1 MKKPMRCIVT
11 IMLCTIGIFAQSHN
25 KQTPAT
31 QPSAAVN
38 ALAKSRWPAFLVAF
52 RGAVTKRDRA
62 ALRGMIA
69 IPFATQTDGELTS
82 AEEVFKLLDQAKW
95 WVELKKE
102 TGPSAR
108 FTDPGAGAISHFRPQ
123 RCARDGIFCFVF
135 ESDEHWRLSA
145 QVENE

>member
-1 MKKPMRCIVT
+1 
-11 IMLCTIGIFAQSHN
+11 MLSTIGIFAQSHN
-25 KQTPAT
+25 KQTPGMT
-31 QPSAAVN
+31 QPSVAVN

-52 RGAVTKRDRA
+52 RAAVTKRDRA

-135 ESDEHWRLSA
+135 GTDEHWRLSA